1 MIDLTTCVKGQKL
14 RLRNGRLAKYC
25 ESRGCHHT
33 YPHLIAHYDDGYTYS
48 YTDYGT
54 YCSYGNNY
62 EDLIDVVEIL
72 PQETTEPASHPSV
85 AWWESCP
92 WITDRKPAREDGD
105 IYGRVHVKA
114 SEGSQILTSNWD
126 DVMDGETWIHIWHWR
141 PPTFTDREQAL
152 QLLDDHQDGWRP
164 TPEQWH
170 IIRKGLEAS

>member
-14 RLRNGRLAKYC
+14 RLRNKEIIEYSGRSFCSDGAYNHVAYRNAK
-25 ESRGCHHT
+25 RFT
-33 YPHLIAHYDDGYTYS
+33 YADNGS
-48 YTDYGT
+48 YFYG
-54 YCSYGNNY
+54 GHD
-62 EDLIDVVEIL
+62 ERDVIEIL
-72 PQETTEPASHPSV
+72 PLETTKPAPHPSI

-141 PPTFTDREQAL
+141 PPAFTDREQAL
-152 QLLDDHQDGWRP
+152 QLLDNHQDGWKP
-164 TPEQWH
+164 TTEQWLV
-170 IIRKGLEAS
+170 IRKGLEAS

>member
-1 MIDLTTCVKGQKL
+1 MINLTACVKGQKL
-14 RLRNGRLAKYC
+14 RLRDGRIVIYSGLTLND
-25 ESRGCHHT
+25 H
-33 YPHLIAHYDDGYTYS
+33 YPHKTILRQDRSVFYTHKDNGS
-48 YTDYGT
+48 YYCDYGSH
-54 YCSYGNNY
+54 YC
-62 EDLIDVVEIL
+62 DVVEIL
-72 PQETTEPASHPSV
+72 PQETTETASHPSV

-164 TPEQWH
+164 SPEQWLV
-170 IIRKGLEAS
+170 IRKGLEAS